1 MTFSRYQ
8 LVTCTSQKE
17 ICSYNGVHEFSK
29 RAYHHNENKASSY
42 WSLRFP

>member
-1 MTFSRYQ
+1 MTFFRYQ
-8 LVTCTSQKE
+8 LVTSTSKKE